1 MDNQKKQTPSAFE
14 RRDFL
19 KVGTAATVGF
29 LARGVLPQT
38 AHALPPLPSNAATPE
53 AMPTRNLGRT
63 GYRVGAFS
71 LWAGRPRSSSRTTK
85 TLPFPSSSARLT

>member
-1 MDNQKKQTPSAFE
+1 MRQEKAMDNQKKQTPSAFE

-53 AMPTRNLGRT
+53 AMPTRK
-63 GYRVGAFS
+63 VFD
-71 LWAGRPRSSSRTTK
+71 
-85 TLPFPSSSARLT
+85 